1 MTLLA
6 VEPHPDMR
14 GGSFAYPLHPARI
27 SGPLRTYSSVLG
39 GRPWRPA
46 RHKALSQGGVQPGEP
61 TSLQRYAN
69 VGIIAVGL
77 FTAFLAW
84 PHKKKFGG
92 SIAFSAGSGA
102 IGVGLAFLTLDLIG
116 FRPGGGECL

>member
-14 GGSFAYPLHPARI
+14 SGSVAYPLRPARV
-27 SGPLRTYSSVLG
+27 SGPLRTYSSALG
-39 GRPWRPA
+39 ARPWRPA
-46 RHKALSQGGVQPGEP
+46 RHKALSQGAVQPGEP

-102 IGVGLAFLTLDLIG
+102 VGVGLAFLTFDLLG
-116 FRPGGGECL
+116 FRPGGGACL